1 MCACPCSGRS
11 LPPQTKDP
19 ASCPAPGPGGGGGG
33 RGGAAGGPAGG
44 PPQKRQPCGPKPCG
58 GTKCTKCGKNGKD
71 GKGGPGGKGGPSD
84 RGGPGGGSGGPSGL
98 RAPPNNRGP
107 AALGLA
113 ALLFAFGVFVTIK
126 LGIVANEIG

>member
-1 MCACPCSGRS
+1 MAIYTCIGLAIDIFPGR
-11 LPPQTKDP
+11 L
-19 ASCPAPGPGGGGGG
+19 G
-33 RGGAAGGPAGG
+33 
-44 PPQKRQPCGPKPCG
+44 
-58 GTKCTKCGKNGKD
+58 
-71 GKGGPGGKGGPSD
+71 

-113 ALLFAFGVFVTIK
+113 ALLFAIGVFVTIK